1 MQVKLKPV
9 LFIPAIAWFITIF
22 VLLVMPNDDIPSAH
36 LFDIIYF
43 DKWVHAGIFGLE
55 VILICWPFFKT
66 RYASTKLFFK
76 ITIGVILYGVA
87 MEFVQKYLTTDRD
100 YDTFDML
107 ADATGAVIAF
117 ALVNWRYKKFVKKA
131 QGVS

>member
-1 MQVKLKPV
+1 MQVKLKLV

-55 VILICWPFFKT
+55 VILVSWPFFKT
-66 RYASTKLFFK
+66 QYASTKLFFK

-87 MEFVQKYLTTDRD
+87 MEFVQKYLTSDRD

-107 ADATGAVIAF
+107 ADAAGSLIAF
-117 ALVNWRYKKFVKKA
+117 ALVNWRYKKFVKKM